1 MNKVVNISDNN
12 KKQIKIRE
20 TNMID
25 IEAIT

>member
-1 MNKVVNISDNN
+1 MNKVVNISSNN

-20 TNMID
+20 ADISD

>member
-20 TNMID
+20 ANISD
-25 IEAIT
+25 IEAIA

>member
-20 TNMID
+20 ANISD